1 MSRSSS
7 FIRRLAA
14 ALALI
19 LGGVALDAPARA
31 ATPVTVDNST
41 AVANAIAKALQTGE
55 PFEASLKCIALFS
68 NLCSATY
75 SVPANQRIVIEYV
88 SFTCP
93 SSVVTPILGQ
103 FIIYSTGGGVAA
115 YNAVT
120 LPENA
125 GGGFVQLGQ
134 LVKIYLDPKSEIVVT
149 AGLRTG
155 NFSASPPEETPT
167 VAATPCSV
175 TLNGRQIAD

>member
-1 MSRSSS
+1 MIRTRRSLYL
-7 FIRRLAA
+7 LAVFA
-14 ALALI
+14 IIA
-19 LGGVALDAPARA
+19 GFVVPVAPAGA

-41 AVANAIAKALQTGE
+41 AVANAIAKALQTGA
-55 PFEASLKCIALFS
+55 PFEASLKCTLLFT
-68 NLCSATY
+68 NVCSATY
-75 SVPANQRIVIEYV
+75 SVPANQRLVIEYV

-93 SSVVTPILGQ
+93 SSVITPTLGQ
-103 FIIYSTGGGVAA
+103 FVIYSTGDGVAA

-120 LPENA
+120 LPQNA

-134 LVKIYLDPKSEIVVT
+134 LVKIYVDPKTIIVVT

-155 NFSASPPEETPT
+155 AFSASPPSEIE
-167 VAATPCSV
+167 VASTPCSV